1 MSPAAL
7 LVKKRDGHELSD
19 DEIRFLV
26 NGFTCGEI
34 ADYQM
39 SAFAMAVCI
48 QGMTP
53 RETATLTKAMQESGE
68 SLPRDVS
75 DQSECPRL
83 DKHSTGG
90 LGDKVSLI
98 LAPMLSVFGIH
109 VPMISGRGLG
119 LTGGTL
125 DKLESIPGFRCNLS
139 IEESNR
145 VLNDVGTFIVSATE
159 QIAPAD
165 RKLYSLR
172 DVTGTVESI
181 PLITASILSKKL
193 SAGLDAL
200 VMDVKVGQAAGM
212 KTNEEAFELAA
223 SLQRVGAQAGLP
235 TSVIV
240 SDMDQ
245 PLGQAVGNAIEVNES
260 MDVLKGNGPDS
271 VRELSIQLAANLLQT
286 VETSEDRSVLE
297 KKLAKTLD
305 DGTAYEKFSAMV
317 SAQGG
322 SLSKSLLVANSHDIV
337 STENGYLK
345 RLDCGVIGASIVS
358 MGGGRRR
365 VSDQIDHSVG
375 VSVKARIGDKIEKGQ
390 TIMRLHCH
398 SSEAAKYV
406 SVLGKS
412 FILSDSAVAPH
423 DLIVKRF
430 D

>member
-75 DQSECPRL
+75 GQSECPRL

-119 LTGGTL
+119 LTSGTL

-145 VLNDVGTFIVSATE
+145 VLNDVGTFIV
-159 QIAPAD
+159 
-165 RKLYSLR
+165 LSL
-172 DVTGTVESI
+172 I
-181 PLITASILSKKL
+181 HI
-193 SAGLDAL
+193 
-200 VMDVKVGQAAGM
+200 
-212 KTNEEAFELAA
+212 
-223 SLQRVGAQAGLP
+223 
-235 TSVIV
+235 
-240 SDMDQ
+240 
-245 PLGQAVGNAIEVNES
+245 
-260 MDVLKGNGPDS
+260 
-271 VRELSIQLAANLLQT
+271 
-286 VETSEDRSVLE
+286 
-297 KKLAKTLD
+297 
-305 DGTAYEKFSAMV
+305 
-317 SAQGG
+317 
-322 SLSKSLLVANSHDIV
+322 
-337 STENGYLK
+337 
-345 RLDCGVIGASIVS
+345 
-358 MGGGRRR
+358 
-365 VSDQIDHSVG
+365 
-375 VSVKARIGDKIEKGQ
+375 
-390 TIMRLHCH
+390 
-398 SSEAAKYV
+398 
-406 SVLGKS
+406 
-412 FILSDSAVAPH
+412 
-423 DLIVKRF
+423 
-430 D
+430 